1 MREKGLLTKV
11 LAITGTVFAS
21 FPILAPII
29 LSVISLISDGEFRFD
44 YLMPAELFLMAL
56 AGGLL
61 LLWAA
66 LRAHSHRKL
75 IGLGLGAAFALLAG
89 GLILARITGLA
100 SGEIE
105 PTGIWYVLVM
115 GSLVAYSLML
125 VVVLAGGVLLL
136 RDVFS
141 RV

>member
-1 MREKGLLTKV
+1 MREKGVLTKV
-11 LAITGTVFAS
+11 LAITGTVFTAL
-21 FPILAPII
+21 PVLTPII
-29 LSVISLISDGEFRFD
+29 LSLISLIIDGEFNFD
-44 YLMPAELFLMAL
+44 FFMPAELFLMAL

-66 LRAHSHRKL
+66 LRARSHQKW
-75 IGLGLGAAFALLAG
+75 IGFGLGAAFALLAG

-100 SGEIE
+100 SGDIE

-136 RDVFS
+136 RGLFRS
-141 RV
+141 A